1 MFWSEVLMTKIL
13 HLVPTLFVGGIGG
26 MLATGCFGPKVLEE
40 RAEHAPATDPKVEL
54 RLKSEK
60 PADVL
65 VLYDDQQEHTSKVTR
80 RAFYLLAN
88 EERLARGIRPVFAEP
103 GRAGTHIA
111 IPIFKEPPADSKAI
125 PGEMYALSSSP
136 WDFRLESHGRVVAE
150 FGLPKYG
157 NWLTAKKFFL
167 FPLAAA
173 ADAVGVGVGVG
184 TAAAASAARSELSV
198 PAR

>member
-1 MFWSEVLMTKIL
+1 MTKIL
-13 HLVPTLFVGGIGG
+13 HLVLTLLVGGIAGV
-26 MLATGCFGPKVLEE
+26 LATGCLSPKVLEE
-40 RAEHAPATDPKVEL
+40 RVEHLPAADPKVEL

-60 PADVL
+60 PADIL
-65 VLYDDQQEHTSKVTR
+65 VLYDDQERDVGKVTR

-88 EERLARGIRPVFAEP
+88 EERLAMGKRPVFVKP
-103 GRAGTHIA
+103 GRVGTHRA
-111 IPIFKEPPADSKAI
+111 IPIFKEPPADFKAI

-136 WDFRLESHGRVVAE
+136 WDFRLESRGRIVAE

-173 ADAVGVGVGVG
+173 ADAVGVGLALPVGVG
-184 TAAAASAARSELSV
+184 AAAAASAAQSGISV
-198 PAR
+198 PSR